1 MVSCP
6 LAHRRNLLQFADWF
20 RACGDSGCLPAN
32 TWLAPF
38 LLDLRTWAAVYGT
51 CRYQAIDDFWVDTI
65 LRDHLIITWAGY
77 FYLKQPSR
85 QGFDC
90 ANIIASI
97 VSIRWQKQ
105 MALSTANGVVVIQSD
120 GINTVSSDQWDNS
133 TSSTKQAIPT
143 AHLSDTSK
151 MGNRGFRSQP
161 MIEEDLIDGAGRS
174 SFSKGRWSL
183 IE

>member
-38 LLDLRTWAAVYGT
+38 LLYLRTWSA
-51 CRYQAIDDFWVDTI
+51 VDTI
-65 LRDHLIITWAGY
+65 LRDHLIITWTGY

-120 GINTVSSDQWDNS
+120 GINTVSSNQWDNS